1 MDVVSSAAAVVQLLA
16 QVIDLWQQIDTARDS
31 VKTAPKVF
39 DDTKAH
45 ASDLYDIIRDVEC
58 QPELQTAAIHAQIQR
73 VEAVAIELNMILQAM
88 AQRQRKSA
96 LRQGLRALGRAARD
110 EAKLDDVLKRLERAK
125 ADLALR
131 INVVHVGLSGEM
143 AETMGKFMKG
153 AEAVVD
159 PRTKTRETDHHLFVE
174 GNEVWEQAEQLNGIV
189 GMEGSRLSTTARIKN
204 NSALGNSQQKNLIM
218 GGPCSLKLF

>member
-45 ASDLYDIIRDVEC
+45 ASNLRDIIREVEC
-58 QPELQTAAIHAQIQR
+58 RPELHTAAIHAQIQQ
-73 VEAVAIELNMILQAM
+73 VEVVASELDQILKAM

-125 ADLALR
+125 ADLMLR
-131 INVVHVGLSGEM
+131 ISVVHVGMSGEM
-143 AETMGKFMKG
+143 AEIMGKSIKG
-153 AEAVVD
+153 AEAVAD
-159 PRTKTRETDHHLFVE
+159 DRTKTRETDHHLFVE
-174 GNEVWEQAEQLNGIV
+174 GNECAREQSTEESHNG
-189 GMEGSRLSTTARIKN
+189 R
-204 NSALGNSQQKNLIM
+204 ALF
-218 GGPCSLKLF
+218 P